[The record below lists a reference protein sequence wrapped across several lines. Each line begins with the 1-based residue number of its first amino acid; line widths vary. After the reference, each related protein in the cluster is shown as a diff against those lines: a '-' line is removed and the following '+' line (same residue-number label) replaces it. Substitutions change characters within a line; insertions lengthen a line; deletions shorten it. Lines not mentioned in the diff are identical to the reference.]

1 MEIVDKLK
9 EITEPAV
16 GPVMDMVADLA
27 LEGVAGVVVP
37 GVGNLIL
44 SYKQQRTEK
53 NLEMFVSQIV
63 ARQDEFN
70 ARLNA
75 LDPEKLQKITKHYFG
90 VVTDYVLD
98 VRQQEK
104 INFIVN
110 GYINMTSMD
119 NLNDDV
125 VITYYDT
132 LDQLTLLDIAVLKS
146 HYITYFQDENNI
158 QFMEQL
164 IPGQRRLIHEKLLRL
179 GLVSS
184 KHEEKMDKNI
194 QNMGTYLQD
203 LQKGKKNAKLK
214 YEKVWGS
221 DSFRLTEYGRQFLGF
236 FMNEYSDESEEEE
249 SN

>member
-164 IPGQRRLIHEKLLRL
+164 IR
-179 GLVSS
+179 
-184 KHEEKMDKNI
+184 DK
-194 QNMGTYLQD
+194 GD
-203 LQKGKKNAKLK
+203 
-214 YEKVWGS
+214 
-221 DSFRLTEYGRQFLGF
+221 
-236 FMNEYSDESEEEE
+236 
-249 SN
+249 